1 MANGYTKRI
10 NESFSNYIDRLNEST
25 DNPLELSQEDK
36 DKLWA
41 IADRYNTSTP
51 VSGMWETEITH
62 ERKEIA
68 KTFNI
73 SEEEAEQLMISEL
86 GFSKDQFVESLKLNE
101 AVPRD
106 LMSKIK
112 DTRRYKSAQRYGD
125 DSIDYDSADM
135 QEITAAD
142 VMRMKKRGEDL
153 SNIYVLSDNGNLIE
167 LDMEGHPMGSGST
180 YYERANQSLNKTLS
194 NAAKI
199 YKGKIGY
206 FSKTQPDKWA
216 ERTSD
221 TGRRWANKK
230 LGNERLSGWDE
241 RQIKEFRKHLDGPTE
256 EISAIRKEYE
266 DGDISRKEMEARIAE
281 LKDEYKYRAET
292 DHFFADAY
300 NEVKNKRADARYYD
314 SNKAARKNM
323 DAYEEAKYDL
333 KRAKYKL
340 KDNEEGLARAQ
351 AGDGYGSQRVID
363 LKRKIA
369 TLKRDLEY
377 YEKELAENP
386 AQKELTELQTGI
398 DEATQK
404 IKDNQEI
411 IDRLLHRNRNESFK
425 KKFNKRLNETSTAL
439 PSREK
444 RQPNR
449 DYLIHTLMWGDI
461 KGAVLDGNYKQ
472 AAELLRNFAD
482 EVEQLAVDPYKQFNV
497 EVTLNSKLDGK
508 SIFRSPKEKIKW
520 LENVLGDG
528 ASVSKAGP
536 NTFNVMVVADKY
548 DNEAEDRISSA
559 LEKVSD
565 VVSQYKISDLETL

>member
-10 NESFSNYIDRLNEST
+10 NESFSKYINKLNEEVDEDSLDIEST
-25 DNPLELSQEDK
+25 D
-36 DKLWA
+36 
-41 IADRYNTSTP
+41 
-51 VSGMWETEITH
+51 
-62 ERKEIA
+62 
-68 KTFNI
+68 KT
-73 SEEEAEQLMISEL
+73 L
-86 GFSKDQFVESLKLNE
+86 DE

-106 LMSKIK
+106 LMNKIK
-112 DTRRYKSAQRYGD
+112 DTRRYKSAQRYGYGD

-167 LDMEGHPMGSGST
+167 LDMEGHPVGSGST
-180 YYERANQSLNKTLS
+180 YYERANQSLSKTLS

-230 LGNERLSGWDE
+230 LGNERLFGWDE
-241 RQIKEFRKHLDGPTE
+241 RQIKEFRRHLDGPTE

-281 LKDEYKYRAET
+281 LKDEYKYG
-292 DHFFADAY
+292 DISYFADEY
-300 NEVKNKRADARYYD
+300 NEVKNRRADARYYD

-351 AGDGYGSQRVID
+351 AGDGYGSQRAID

-386 AQKELTELQTGI
+386 AQKELAELQTGI
-398 DEATQK
+398 DEATQE
-404 IKDNQEI
+404 IKDNQAI
-411 IDRLLHRNRNESFK
+411 IDKLLHRNKNESLK
-425 KKFNKRLNETSTAL
+425 RKSNKRLNETSTAL
-439 PSREK
+439 P
-444 RQPNR
+444 
-449 DYLIHTLMWGDI
+449 D
-461 KGAVLDGNYKQ
+461 
-472 AAELLRNFAD
+472 
-482 EVEQLAVDPYKQFNV
+482 
-497 EVTLNSKLDGK
+497 
-508 SIFRSPKEKIKW
+508 
-520 LENVLGDG
+520 
-528 ASVSKAGP
+528 
-536 NTFNVMVVADKY
+536 
-548 DNEAEDRISSA
+548 DRKKNNQIR
-559 LEKVSD
+559 
-565 VVSQYKISDLETL
+565 IT

>member
-10 NESFSNYIDRLNEST
+10 NESFSKYINKLNEEVDEDSLDIEST
-25 DNPLELSQEDK
+25 D
-36 DKLWA
+36 
-41 IADRYNTSTP
+41 
-51 VSGMWETEITH
+51 
-62 ERKEIA
+62 
-68 KTFNI
+68 KT
-73 SEEEAEQLMISEL
+73 L
-86 GFSKDQFVESLKLNE
+86 DE

-106 LMSKIK
+106 LMNKIK

-153 SNIYVLSDNGNLIE
+153 SNIYVLSDNGNLVE
-167 LDMEGHPMGSGST
+167 LDREGHPVESGST

-266 DGDISRKEMEARIAE
+266 DGDISRKEMEARIAK
-281 LKDEYKYRAET
+281 LKDEYEYQAGRDRFSTAT
-292 DHFFADAY
+292 Y
-300 NEVKNKRADARYYD
+300 NEVKNRRADARYYD

-323 DAYEEAKYDL
+323 DAYKEASYDL
-333 KRAKYKL
+333 KWAKNEL
-340 KDNEEGLARAQ
+340 KNNEERLAKAQ

-411 IDRLLHRNRNESFK
+411 IDKLLHRNRNESLK
-425 KKFNKRLNETSTAL
+425 RKSGKRLNETSTTL
-439 PSREK
+439 HSDKEK

-449 DYLIHTLMWGDI
+449 DYLIYTLMFGDI
-461 KGAVLDGNYKQ
+461 KSAISDGNYKQ

-520 LENVLGDG
+520 LERVLGDG

-536 NTFNVMVVADKY
+536 NTFNAVVVVDKY
-548 DNEAEDRISSA
+548 DDEAKDRISST
-559 LEKVSD
+559 LENVSN